1 MRAAGFS
8 NVTRQASTPRQGDP
22 LWVVIGIG
30 TLSGND
36 S

>member
-22 LWVVIGIG
+22 LWTVIGVA
-30 TLSGND
+30 
-36 S
+36 